1 VQQTTHP
8 DAELS
13 KNQSAMQ
20 DRIGYWLV
28 VSVGLWILLVSGAL
42 HVVTWTAEEKLLVLG
57 WVLPAW
63 VWFLIAL
70 GQSLLVGLAACPLSK
85 YWPSERIRPVFN
97 TWAICSFFVLILSP
111 VRLIKPPN
119 TQLANL
125 LQIMLLSVFLVIIV
139 LHSRRRNHEWRLST
153 FKPFAALWLAVAFG
167 ITVIL
172 PWLAWGALGSALDT
186 ALNLIA
192 GMLFGLSVGIL
203 LSSYLLTPLR
213 KSSNGIGQDL
223 LLGGFAA
230 GTAVVVMASSF
241 GFNGLQIILMLF
253 VPVLCVAIAGIGW
266 FGQNRTKQSNWLA
279 ISLLVGIVVA
289 APMIFIDPDELVLLL
304 AFSARDLPYWAF
316 TAAIVS
322 MIFASSFSVIFFLTR
337 HYLSSAK
344 PTVPFFALMVGTS
357 VAGIFLFFGV
367 GQSSFH
373 GDQIFV
379 IMKEQAE
386 LDGISALVDGE
397 EKPKL
402 IYDNLVNLAESSQA
416 DIRQDLD
423 NLGLS
428 YTPYYLVNGMVVDG
442 GPVVGWWLGR
452 RSDVDRVIENPI
464 LRPLP
469 PSAVIR
475 TGSSDAPS
483 ELPWNLSLI
492 GADRVWREFGVTGE
506 GIVVGHADSGVQ
518 KEHPELRAAYRGNTG
533 GDDYNW
539 LDPWFGKTSPYDESG
554 HGTHTLGAILGKNIG
569 VAPDAQWIG
578 CANLVRGL
586 GNPGLYLDCLQ
597 FLLAPFPNGGD
608 PFSDGDPS
616 LAAHV
621 INNSWLCPEIEG
633 CDEKT
638 LVEAAMALREAGIFM
653 VVSAGNEGPWC
664 SSVRFPLATYD
675 EVFSVGAINES
686 GDLSSFSS
694 LGPVDSD
701 GSGRIKPDLVA
712 PGENILSAFPG
723 HTYMIQSGTSMA
735 GPHVTGVV
743 ALMWSANSELIG
755 DIDRTERILLETT
768 TRYDGDMPDCV
779 DNSIFPNNGSGYG
792 ILNAYEAVKAAI
804 ASP

>member
-1 VQQTTHP
+1 VQQTTHS

-13 KNQSAMQ
+13 ENQSARQ
-20 DRIGYWLV
+20 NRISYWLV
-28 VSVGLWILLVSGAL
+28 IAVSLWILLVSGAL
-42 HVVTWTAEEKLLVLG
+42 HVVTWSVEENMLVLG
-57 WVLPAW
+57 WVLPSW

-70 GQSLLVGLAACPLSK
+70 GQSLLIGLPAYPLSRH
-85 YWPSERIRPVFN
+85 WPSDRVRPVFN
-97 TWAICSFFVLILSP
+97 TWIICSFFVLILSP
-111 VRLIKPPN
+111 VRLIKPPH

-125 LQIMLLSVFLVIIV
+125 LQIILVTFFLVILGI
-139 LHSRRRNHEWRLST
+139 HSRRRNSDWRRRSY
-153 FKPFAALWLAVAFG
+153 KPVAAIWLAAAVG
-167 ITVIL
+167 IIVIL
-172 PWLAWGALGSALDT
+172 PWLARGALGSALDT

-203 LSSYLLTPLR
+203 LSSYLLAPLR
-213 KSSNGIGQDL
+213 KSSNGIGHDL

-230 GTAVVVMASSF
+230 GTALVAMASSF
-241 GFNGLQIILMLF
+241 GFNGLQIVLMLF
-253 VPVLCVAIAGIGW
+253 VPALCVAIAGIGW
-266 FGQNRTKQSNWLA
+266 IGQNRAEQTNWLA
-279 ISLLVGIVVA
+279 ISLLVGIAVA
-289 APMIFIDPDELVLLL
+289 APMILIDPDELVLLL
-304 AFSARDLPYWAF
+304 AFGARDLPYWAF

-322 MIFASSFSVIFFLTR
+322 MIIASTISVIFFLAR

-367 GQSSFH
+367 GQPGFH

-386 LDGISALVDGE
+386 LDGISASVDSE

-402 IYDNLVNLAESSQA
+402 IYDYLVNLAESSQA
-416 DIRQDLD
+416 DIRQDLE
-423 NLGLS
+423 NFGLT
-428 YTPYYLVNGMVVDG
+428 YTPYYLVNGLVVDG

-469 PSAVIR
+469 QSTVSR
-475 TGSSDAPS
+475 TGSPDAPS
-483 ELPWNLSLI
+483 VLPWNLSLI
-492 GADRVWREFGVTGE
+492 GADRVWRDFGVTGE

-539 LDPWFGKTSPYDESG
+539 LDPWFDSTSPYDDSG
-554 HGTHTLGAILGKNIG
+554 HGTHTLGTILGKNIG

-597 FLLAPFPNGGD
+597 FLLAPYPNGGD

-616 LAAHV
+616 RAAHV

-638 LVEAAMALREAGIFM
+638 LVEAAKALREAGIFM
-653 VVSAGNEGPWC
+653 VVAAGNEGPWC

-675 EVFSVGAINES
+675 EVFSVGAINEN

-694 LGPVDSD
+694 LGPVESD

-712 PGENILSAFPG
+712 PGEDILSAFPG

-743 ALMWSANSELIG
+743 ALMWSANSELIR
-755 DIDRTERILLETT
+755 DVDRTERILLETT

-779 DNSIFPNNGSGYG
+779 DSSIFPNNGSGYG
-792 ILNAYEAVKAAI
+792 ILNAYGAVEAVI
-804 ASP
+804 ATP